1 MKSTNIDSAIARVS
15 KAASNKLANER
26 SHREFKSTQERE
38 QQEAVAAQQRSEAA
52 ARETAIMNSAVS
64 FLAGRIDEDKR
75 PIKTD
80 DFEQCFRLFRHL
92 ISRDFPKSRQ
102 ITIFFKASEVS
113 KRLTSLSAKW
123 VESYEAAHRNAFIA
137 ELEEQDLLREYE
149 AAARGE
155 ISFILKHPN
164 YKQLRSYRSM
174 FFHLHGALAPNQRSR
189 KTAALVNSLIDEL
202 VPQMKTPEWVLE
214 REQLQR
220 EDEKRI
226 AELKAANKPVRGR
239 TKHFVIYECSTGSM
253 QETAEPVAAN
263 A

>member
-1 MKSTNIDSAIARVS
+1 MKSTNIDSVIARAS
-15 KAASNKLANER
+15 KAATNKLNNER
-26 SHREFKSTQERE
+26 PHREFKSAQERE
-38 QQEAVAAQQRSEAA
+38 QQEAVAAQQRADAEA
-52 ARETAIMNSAVS
+52 RDKAIMDSAVS
-64 FLAGRIDEDKR
+64 FLATRVDEDKR

-102 ITIFFKASEVS
+102 ITIFFEASKVS

-123 VESYEAAHRNAFIA
+123 IDSYEAAHRNAFIA
-137 ELEEQDLLREYE
+137 ELEESDLLRNYGS
-149 AAARGE
+149 AVRGE
-155 ISFILKHPN
+155 IGFILQRPHF
-164 YKQLRSYRSM
+164 KQLRSYRAM

-189 KTAALVNSLIDEL
+189 KTAALVNQLIDEL

-220 EDEKRI
+220 ENEKRI

-239 TKHFVIYECSTGSM
+239 TKIAAIYDCSTTI
-253 QETAEPVAAN
+253 EEAPAAP
-263 A
+263 AATDA